1 MNYKITIN
9 GNNNKSAFIHGSIN
23 GRIIKTAI

>member
-1 MNYKITIN
+1 MTYRIVIN

-23 GRIIKTAI
+23 GSIVKTLI